1 MGKLAQL
8 ASLSRLRWWLYYFL
22 RRWAAVWHSHTALN
36 ELRFH
41 MMDSYTVQKLNR
53 WSSALYSRHQIVPTI
68 PMQLIRRYLKLY
80 QQYFVFKI
88 PYLVEELLGLKVW
101 GTVHPLNRLDRQHR
115 IPRKPPQKWNG
126 EVHVSP
132 PPPLYKTV
140 FAGGAI
146 LFYARVLPKADYP
159 RGVSEFF
166 PMPPWLPWRMSQ
178 LCSHLQIRLDLASI
192 Q

>member
-41 MMDSYTVQKLNR
+41 MMDSYTVQRLNR
-53 WSSALYSRHQIVPTI
+53 WSSALYSRHQTVPTI
-68 PMQLIRRYLKLY
+68 PMQLRRRYLKLY

-126 EVHVSP
+126 EVHVP
-132 PPPLYKTV
+132 PP
-140 FAGGAI
+140 
-146 LFYARVLPKADYP
+146 
-159 RGVSEFF
+159 
-166 PMPPWLPWRMSQ
+166 
-178 LCSHLQIRLDLASI
+178 HIRLYLQVVRYSSMLEFCRKPTIREEFPDFFRCRPDYRGEWASSVHTSKFD
-192 Q
+192 